1 MTDQPNNEET
11 STPTPYKGQY
21 RKDVYED
28 DPKNADEIED
38 PVQTATPKN
47 LMGSEKEVNY
57 KKRYDDLKRHYDHK
71 LNEWKTKEQTLMAE
85 KKLGNTRLPK
95 TPEELDD
102 FRKKYPDVYDVVQ
115 SISTMNAESKV
126 REIEGRLEELTEKE
140 QDAIV
145 RTAEQELLAIH
156 PDFTNLRETD
166 DFKQWL
172 EDQPPSISDGL
183 YKNNTDSRWASRVID
198 LYKADRGTRTR
209 KTSSKPSAQ
218 SVTRTSRNR
227 CNPEKRR

>member
-71 LNEWKTKEQTLMAE
+71 LNEWRTKEQTLMAE
-85 KKLGNTRLPK
+85 KKLGNTKLPK

-102 FRKKYPDVYDVVQ
+102 K
-115 SISTMNAESKV
+115 I
-126 REIEGRLEELTEKE
+126 IEML
-140 QDAIV
+140 
-145 RTAEQELLAIH
+145 
-156 PDFTNLRETD
+156 
-166 DFKQWL
+166 
-172 EDQPPSISDGL
+172 
-183 YKNNTDSRWASRVID
+183 NTDRPVIFD
-198 LYKADRGTRTR
+198 CLVDKQENCFPMIPSGKPHNQMLLGPKDQEQNKITGKG
-209 KTSSKPSAQ
+209 KTL
-218 SVTRTSRNR
+218 V
-227 CNPEKRR
+227 